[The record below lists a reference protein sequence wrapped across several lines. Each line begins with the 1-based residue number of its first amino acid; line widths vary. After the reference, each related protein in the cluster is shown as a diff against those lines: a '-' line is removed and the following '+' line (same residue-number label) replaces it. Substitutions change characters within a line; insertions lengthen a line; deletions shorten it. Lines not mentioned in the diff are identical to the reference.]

1 MIMTPTIT
9 QAPERTNTMKA
20 AQYEEYG
27 DPDVLKL
34 VELDEPHAGSGEIRI
49 AVRAA
54 GVNGIDWKI
63 RAGYMREMMPV
74 SLPAGSGFD
83 AAGIVDEVGDGVTD
97 IAIGDA
103 VFGTGSNTYAEHAV
117 LANWALNPDGLSFEE
132 AAGYPIAVETAQRI
146 LDVVGVEADQT
157 VLISGAAGG
166 VGSAAVQFARARGAT
181 VIGTASQANQR
192 YLEDLGAT
200 PTTYGEGLVERV
212 RALAPDGVDAA
223 LDLAGSGVIP
233 ELIELTGDPSK
244 VVSIADFTAGDHG
257 AQVSATPVNR
267 SAAFAEAARQFEA
280 GRLKIPVTNTFT
292 LDEAATA
299 HRTSQAGHVA
309 GRTVIVVD

>member
-1 MIMTPTIT
+1 
-9 QAPERTNTMKA
+9 MKA
-20 AQYEEYG
+20 ARYEEYG

-34 VELDEPHAGSGEIRI
+34 VEVDEPHAGSDEIRI

-54 GVNGIDWKI
+54 GVNPIDWKI
-63 RAGYMREMMPV
+63 RAGQMREMMPL
-74 SLPAGSGFD
+74 SLPAGTGFD
-83 AAGIVDEVGDGVTD
+83 AAGIVDEVGDGVD
-97 IAIGDA
+97 GIAIGDA
-103 VFGTGSNTYAEHAV
+103 VFGSGSSTYAEYAV
-117 LANWALNPDGLSFEE
+117 LTTWARKPDGLSFAE
-132 AAGYPIAVETAQRI
+132 AAGYPVAVETAQRI
-146 LDVVGVEADQT
+146 LDIVGVEPGQT

-166 VGSAAVQFARARGAT
+166 VGSAAVQFARARRAT
-181 VIGTASQANQR
+181 VIGTAGQANQR

-200 PTTYGEGLVERV
+200 PTTYGEGLIERI

-267 SAAFAEAARQFEA
+267 GAAFAEAARQFEA
-280 GRLKIPVTNTFT
+280 GRLKIPVANTFS
-292 LDEAATA
+292 LYEAAAA
-299 HRTSQAGHVA
+299 HEASQAGHVA
-309 GRTVIVVD
+309 GRTVIVID